1 MDNQTHTGSLL
12 LGRLFLQLRQ
22 LERQPRHFGNI
33 GPLTPSEIH
42 TIDAIGLDGNIL
54 MNELAA
60 RLNITKGAVT
70 QLVAKLEN
78 KVLVERTPHHS
89 DSRATVLS
97 LTDGGK
103 EAYRAHEEAHLKF
116 YGELQE
122 QLSEEEIK
130 IFEKCIDTLINVI
143 RN

>member
-1 MDNQTHTGSLL
+1 MDNKTQNGSLL

-22 LERQPRHFGNI
+22 LERQPRHFGNV

-42 TIDAIGLDGNIL
+42 TIDAIGLDGNLL

-70 QLVAKLEN
+70 QLVAKLEI
-78 KVLVERTPHHS
+78 KTLVKRTPHHS
-89 DSRATVLS
+89 DSRATVIS
-97 LTDGGK
+97 LTDEGID
-103 EAYRAHEEAHLKF
+103 AYYAHEAEHLKF
-116 YGELQE
+116 YSQLQAS
-122 QLSEEEIK
+122 LSEEEIK
-130 IFEKCIDTLINVI
+130 IFEKCIDTLCNVM